1 MRDRKDPI
9 RHHHGDLIH
18 MGEARRLPE
27 TDGGAPSPAPGVLAL
42 QDLFARQ
49 RTASRSQA
57 LFSDEVR
64 RSQIQRLLDTLKIHE
79 ELLVAAVDADYGGR
93 SAHETRLL
101 EIYPLVQGLR
111 HTLRHLQ
118 SWMSPKR
125 RRTSIWFQ
133 PGRSEVH
140 QQPKGVVGIIVP
152 WNYPLYLSLGPLTA
166 AIAAGNRVLI
176 KLPERTPETNA
187 AIKNMLS
194 EIFAESHVAVVD
206 GDASIGRAFSSLP
219 FDHLLFTGSTSVG
232 RQVMKAAAENLTPVT
247 LELGGKSPAIIHR
260 SYPVKTA
267 AAQILSGKLM
277 NAGQTCIAPDYALV
291 HEDREDAFVAALRK
305 AATRMYPT
313 LDGNPDYSKII
324 GEDMVARIEALL
336 RDAAS
341 KGARVIPIN
350 PGNEVLAPST
360 RTLAP
365 TLVLGVTDDM
375 DIMHEEIFGPVLPV
389 QTYRDLDEAITIVNA
404 RPRPLAL
411 YYFDRDRDRV
421 RSVLERTTSGGATI
435 NDVVVHAA
443 MDDLPFGGIGPSG
456 MGAWHGKA
464 GFDTFSHAKGVFHQ
478 PRFNGVPLLRPPY
491 GRLAERMIS
500 LLTR

>member
-1 MRDRKDPI
+1 MRDSKDNI

-18 MGEARRLPE
+18 MGEARSQIASE
-27 TDGGAPSPAPGVLAL
+27 GGPSPDVRAL
-42 QDLFARQ
+42 RDLFDLQQ
-49 RTASRSQA
+49 RASRSQTV
-57 LFSDEVR
+57 FSYAVR
-64 RSQIQRLLDTLKIHE
+64 RAQLERFLGTLKAHE
-79 ELLVAAVDADYGGR
+79 EVLVKAVDADYGGR

-111 HTLRHLQ
+111 HTLRHLR
-118 SWMSPKR
+118 SWLSPDR
-125 RRTSIWFQ
+125 RHTSIWFQ
-133 PGRSEVH
+133 PGRSEVRH
-140 QQPKGVVGIIVP
+140 QPKGVVGIIVP
-152 WNYPLYLSLGPLTA
+152 WNYPLFLSLGPLTA
-166 AIAAGNRVLI
+166 ALAAGNRVLL
-176 KLPERTPETNA
+176 KLPERTPQTNA
-187 AIKNMLS
+187 ALRDMLS
-194 EIFAESHVAVVD
+194 EIFATSHVAVVE

-232 RQVMKAAAENLTPVT
+232 REVMKAAAENLTPVT
-247 LELGGKSPAIIHR
+247 LELGGKSPAIVHR

-267 AAQILSGKLM
+267 AAQILTGKLM

-291 HEDREDAFVAALRK
+291 HVDQEDAFLEALRK
-305 AATRMYPT
+305 EAARMYPT
-313 LDGNPDYSKII
+313 LSENPDYSKVI
-324 GEDMVARIEALL
+324 GADMALRIEALL
-336 RDAAS
+336 KDAAS

-350 PGNEVLAPST
+350 PENEILPTSE

-365 TLVLGVTDDM
+365 TVVLGVTDDM

-389 QTYRDLDEAITIVNA
+389 QTYRDLDEAITIVND
-404 RPRPLAL
+404 RPRPLAM
-411 YYFDRDRDRV
+411 YYFDRDRERV

-464 GFDTFSHAKGVFHQ
+464 GFDTFTHARGVFHQ
-478 PRFNGVPLLRPPY
+478 PRFNGMPMLRPPY